1 MNNKINIKSEN
12 KVIGKLGEDEACI
25 YLERLGWKILE
36 RNYRY
41 SRYSEIDIIAKDDHT
56 LVFVEVKAR
65 STTNYGHPFESI
77 NSKKKQNIFKAGL
90 AYLKNTKEKYKKYR
104 IDIIS
109 VLGRENPQIEH
120 LKDVSLN

>member
-1 MNNKINIKSEN
+1 M
-12 KVIGKLGEDEACI
+12 D
-25 YLERLGWKILE
+25 

-41 SRYSEIDIIAKDDHT
+41 SRYSEIDIIAKDGNT

-65 STTNYGHPFESI
+65 STMNYGHPFESV
-77 NSKKKQNIFKAGL
+77 NKQKMKNIYMAAL
-90 AYLKNTKEKYKKYR
+90 AYLKITKEKYTKYR

-109 VLGRENPQIEH
+109 ILGKENPKIEH